1 MSGKGFRQGDEIFL
15 RKPQNQKKRELES
28 LERKKLTS
36 RKHSKNIEVVL
47 YVKIKKI
54 VVSMKKGCFDEK
66 GFFL

>member
-1 MSGKGFRQGDEIFL
+1 LSGKGFRQGDEIFL

-47 YVKIKKI
+47 DMLKSK
-54 VVSMKKGCFDEK
+54 SLM
-66 GFFL
+66 